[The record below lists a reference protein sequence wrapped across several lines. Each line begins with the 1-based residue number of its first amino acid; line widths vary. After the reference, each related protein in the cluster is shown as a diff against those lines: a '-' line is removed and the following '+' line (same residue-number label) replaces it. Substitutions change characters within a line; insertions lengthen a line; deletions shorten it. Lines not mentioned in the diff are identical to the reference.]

1 MGDVIREHFGVSAHR
16 PSSYADDG
24 RTGQSTFG
32 TDLKFAFGVLGAHR
46 VSILLTIVVFVV
58 GALGYI
64 WITPPLYSADAQILI
79 DPRKRDIV
87 KQEIVQSG
95 LGSSSLGADTFLL
108 DSQVEVIK
116 SQTVLRKL
124 IETQKLDVDE
134 EFTGS
139 LGRGTGHWI
148 SGILKL
154 IVRGPQAAGV
164 PEMSAVDRVL
174 KALEKRLYVNREGN
188 TYVINIR
195 MTSRDPAKAAKLA
208 NTLAQI
214 YIDQSVAASRL
225 RVEEAV
231 SLLSGR
237 LEQLRNTALEAEQKV
252 ETYRAENGLL
262 ATDKSAI
269 FEQELRDFT
278 QQLTLAGANT
288 SRAEARW
295 DDVRRLRDQP
305 LERLAAKGSLQS
317 SLLTTLQD
325 RYAAVVAQE
334 ASLASSLMRRHPN
347 LTAVRDAKTAIERE
361 IKMELTRL
369 ISRAKAEFEVAR
381 ANEDGLRTRVAVAKA
396 EAAQKNQA
404 AVTLRELEQEAQS
417 AGAIYQEFLNRS
429 KDAREQVSIP
439 SDTVRIV
446 SQAFAPSRPSWPVEP
461 LLLGFAIFLGLIFGV
476 VIAFVLHVL
485 TDPLRHSQ
493 DGAEA
498 LAA

>member
-1 MGDVIREHFGVSAHR
+1 MVDVIREHFGHR
-16 PSSYADDG
+16 PSSYADGG
-24 RTGQSTFG
+24 RTGQSTFA
-32 TDLKFAFGVLGAHR
+32 TDLKFALGVLGAHR
-46 VSILLTIVVFVV
+46 LSILLTIVLFVV
-58 GALGYI
+58 GGVGYI

-108 DSQVEVIK
+108 DSQVEVIR

-124 IETQKLDVDE
+124 IETQKLDLDE

-139 LGRGTGHWI
+139 LEGGTGRWI
-148 SGILKL
+148 GGILKL
-154 IVRGPQAAGV
+154 IVRGPQASGV
-164 PEMSAVDRVL
+164 PETTAVDRVL
-174 KALEKRLYVNREGN
+174 KALEKRLRVNREGN

-195 MTSRDPAKAAKLA
+195 MTSLDPAKAAKLA
-208 NTLAQI
+208 NTLAQL

-225 RVEEAV
+225 RVEEAMH
-231 SLLSGR
+231 LLSGR
-237 LEQLRNTALEAEQKV
+237 LEQLRDTALEAEQKV
-252 ETYRAENGLL
+252 ETYRAQNGLL

-269 FEQELRDFT
+269 FEQELRDFG

-295 DDVRRLRDQP
+295 DDVRRLKDQP
-305 LERLAAKGSLQS
+305 LKSLAAKGSLQS

-334 ASLASSLMRRHPN
+334 ASLASSLLRRHPN
-347 LTAVRDAKTAIERE
+347 LTAVHDAKAALERE

-369 ISRAKAEFEVAR
+369 ISRAKSEFEVAR
-381 ANEDGLRTRVAVAKA
+381 ANEDALRTRVAVAKA
-396 EAAQKNQA
+396 EAALKNQA

-429 KDAREQVSIP
+429 KDAREQVLLP
-439 SDTVRIV
+439 SDTVRVV

-476 VIAFVLHVL
+476 VFAFVLHVL
-485 TDPLRHSQ
+485 KDPLRQ
-493 DGAEA
+493 PRDGAEA